1 MDHFAENLLGTL
13 EPCRIHAWCL
23 LPNHYHVYLK
33 TDDLKHTLAALG
45 RLHGRSSFAW
55 NGEDQQRGR
64 HVWHSISDRQIRDE
78 SHAWATLN
86 YIHHNPVRHGY
97 VSKWQEWPWS
107 SAREYL
113 RHIGAAEA
121 LQRWKDYPILDYG
134 AGWDD

>member
-1 MDHFAENLLGTL
+1 MDAFGEELLDAL
-13 EPCRIHAWCL
+13 AQCQINAWCL

-78 SHAWATLN
+78 SH
-86 YIHHNPVRHGY
+86 G
-97 VSKWQEWPWS
+97 
-107 SAREYL
+107 
-113 RHIGAAEA
+113 
-121 LQRWKDYPILDYG
+121 
-134 AGWDD
+134 